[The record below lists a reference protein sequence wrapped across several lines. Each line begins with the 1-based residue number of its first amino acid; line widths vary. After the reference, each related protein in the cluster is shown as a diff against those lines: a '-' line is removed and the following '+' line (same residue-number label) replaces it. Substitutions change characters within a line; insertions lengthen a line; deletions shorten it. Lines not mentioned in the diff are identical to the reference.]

1 MNRDR
6 SQETHASLRA
16 HLIAVRSTIDRFV
29 AGLADAG
36 PADARVA
43 EALEEALVRLED
55 AASRVLPS
63 AVDGTPA
70 TGCVEQE
77 ARMFR
82 ALVDASPNG
91 VFLRSLPGI
100 KPPIAFANPALRR
113 MLGGTESE
121 DAPPEYPVLDVA
133 PDDLERMVA
142 GDVEFVRRQAEL
154 SAPRLAPFPATI
166 SSFIIPDG
174 TGAPWL
180 VATTVIDT
188 TEAQRV
194 SEELR
199 RQAELIARQQA
210 ESLCAKDRTLAEL
223 AAPLIPVADRVL
235 VLPLI
240 GALDRT
246 RLDVA
251 AQALLEG
258 IGRHRAHTAIIDLT
272 GVHRFDAAEIGSAWT
287 ALVGGAR
294 LLGARVVL
302 SGITPELAAA
312 LAELPTASLVA
323 SHGTL
328 LRAIKA
334 TARGG

>member
-1 MNRDR
+1 MNRTR
-6 SQETHASLRA
+6 SQEALTSLCA
-16 HLIAVRSTIDRFV
+16 HLIAVRATIDRFV
-29 AGLADAG
+29 ASLADAG
-36 PADARVA
+36 SADARVA
-43 EALEEALVRLED
+43 EAFEEALVCLED

-100 KPPIAFANPALRR
+100 RPPIAFANPALRR
-113 MLGGTESE
+113 MLGGGVSE
-121 DAPPEYPVLDVA
+121 DAYPEYPVLDVA
-133 PDDLERMVA
+133 PDDLERMLA
-142 GDVEFVRRQAEL
+142 GDVEFIRSQAEL
-154 SAPRLAPFPATI
+154 AGPLAPFPATI
-166 SSFIIPDG
+166 SSFLIPDG
-174 TGAPWL
+174 AGAPWL

-223 AAPLIPVADRVL
+223 AAPLIPVAERVL

-258 IGRHRAHTAIIDLT
+258 IGRHRAHTAIVDLT
-272 GVHRFDAAEIGSAWT
+272 GVHRFDAGEIGSAWT

-328 LRAIKA
+328 LRAIKT